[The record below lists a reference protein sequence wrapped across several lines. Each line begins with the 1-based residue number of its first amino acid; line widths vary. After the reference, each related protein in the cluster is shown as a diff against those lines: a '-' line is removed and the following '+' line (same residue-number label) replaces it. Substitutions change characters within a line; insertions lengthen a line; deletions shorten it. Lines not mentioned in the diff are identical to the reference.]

1 MNRKPARPAWR
12 RRRRAGLRPA
22 PATAAIIST
31 AVLALLAAACSGR
44 PSSTGG
50 SPNAG
55 GSAASMS
62 VVAYSHCIRSHGVP
76 GFPDPPSSGQV
87 PKGDAQQFG
96 VSSSQLHAAE
106 RACQHLYPGNGG
118 SFQQSI
124 QQCELTG
131 DCPQAVVQQA
141 LTEMRNYA
149 RCIRSHGVPNWPDP
163 TTDSQGRPYF
173 DVGRAGIS
181 HAYTHSPLFESKDRI
196 CERQVGGSAGVPV
209 PMG

>member
-1 MNRKPARPAWR
+1 MLNDSTGVMRRP
-12 RRRRAGLRPA
+12 RRAWPPKVLIA
-22 PATAAIIST
+22 AAILATAA
-31 AVLALLAAACSGR
+31 LALLAAACSGR

-50 SPNAG
+50 SPDAG
-55 GSAASMS
+55 GSAASTS
-62 VVAYSHCIRSHGVP
+62 AVAYSHCIRSHGVP
-76 GFPDPPSSGQV
+76 SFPDPPSSRQV

-96 VSSSQLHAAE
+96 VSSSQLQAAE

-173 DVGRAGIS
+173 DVSRAGIS